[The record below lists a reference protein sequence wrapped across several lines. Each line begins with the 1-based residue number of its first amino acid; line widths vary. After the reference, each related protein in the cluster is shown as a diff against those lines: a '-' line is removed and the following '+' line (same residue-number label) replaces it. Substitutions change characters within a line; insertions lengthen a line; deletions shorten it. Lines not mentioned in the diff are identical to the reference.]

1 MIINQGCA
9 LNYAIC
15 HGCHNL
21 TPEQFHINYDDN
33 NTYISLSERER
44 ERENKTTKYML
55 LERFQLTG
63 NIQEQLHI
71 YIYIY
76 IYIDIDILDCI
87 VFTTPSSKANSNI

>member
-1 MIINQGCA
+1 MIINQGCS

-15 HGCHNL
+15 HGCHNP

-44 ERENKTTKYML
+44 ENKTTKYML
-55 LERFQLTG
+55 LERLQLTG

-71 YIYIY
+71 YIY
-76 IYIDIDILDCI
+76 ILDCI